1 MQTKILCNRSEKK
14 YFSPFIVLFFLIEP
28 FANPFVDISLT
39 FLLDDLVVLQPLF
52 VLFYLK

>member
-1 MQTKILCNRSEKK
+1 MQTKILCYRSEKK

-52 VLFYLK
+52 ILFYLK